1 MRDIFIERRENLLR
15 IAIKED
21 NILKECFIEE
31 DRFEPLPGE
40 IYKGTIKNIV
50 PAIKCAFIDIGY
62 EKNAYMYINPR
73 EKNKSLKKG
82 QDILIEVAKEEIG
95 DKGAK
100 VNGFISLP
108 GRYTVINN
116 LNKGISFSK
125 KIKDEKF
132 KENIQNNIQALDD
145 IAIVIRTNA
154 QFVDVDTINKEIQK
168 LYENYKKIY
177 TAFNYTLKPKKL
189 YGESNII
196 YKILRDSINGD
207 TASIIVDNSSD
218 YDIIKGYVEEKP
230 DINIDIFHYEG
241 HRNIFDYYEI
251 EKEILALRNY
261 TVPLNCGGYIVI
273 EKTEA
278 MNVIDVNSGKNV
290 SNKTMEKTAYMTNH
304 EAAVEIARQ
313 VRLRNL
319 SGIILIDFIDMKY
332 DEDKHKVLRSLEYG
346 FKQDKNKTMIY
357 PFTELGLVQ
366 IARMRRG
373 KSIYEY
379 IQEPCNECSGKG
391 SLLKLSYISLLIKND
406 ILKVDAENKIN
417 NIYIEINNRYELE
430 IKKDM
435 AKFIE
440 TFNESGKEI
449 YMKFVENVE
458 YFKVEAIIF
467 NEKIEE
473 VREYKVII

>member
-21 NILKECFIEE
+21 NFLKECFIEE

-62 EKNAYMYINPR
+62 DKNAYMYINPR

-82 QDILIEVAKEEIG
+82 QDILIEVTKEEIG

-177 TAFNYTLKPKKL
+177 MAFNYTLKPKKL

-207 TASIIVDNSSD
+207 TASIIVDNFSD

-332 DEDKHKVLRSLEYG
+332 DEDKNKVLRALEDG

-435 AKFIE
+435 TKFIE
-440 TFNESGKEI
+440 TFNELGKEI
-449 YMKFVENVE
+449 YMKFVDNVE
-458 YFKVEAIIF
+458 YFKVEALIF

-473 VREYKVII
+473 VKEYKVII